1 MDPIMGAAVSFLSFD
16 SLESLQFFA
25 TLIDSGDINSGVD
38 VDKDNSLNINSYG
51 FHISSAAYEFSH
63 MNPYLCGNPYGS
75 QDVDIDNSLRDAVEE
90 WRNREG

>member
-1 MDPIMGAAVSFLSFD
+1 
-16 SLESLQFFA
+16 
-25 TLIDSGDINSGVD
+25 
-38 VDKDNSLNINSYG
+38 
-51 FHISSAAYEFSH
+51 